1 MRVLFMSDNIFIE
14 DRCYFL
20 FFSDFNGECLVE
32 IMMFIFIVYYI
43 GKLEVSKVEIKVS
56 DSIKLI
62 DVVYVVIILMRI
74 LNIVNFK

>member
-1 MRVLFMSDNIFIE
+1 MSDNIFIE
-14 DRCYFL
+14 DWCYFL

-62 DVVYVVIILMRI
+62 DVVYVVIILM
-74 LNIVNFK
+74 